1 MQLVRTMTTSPRIRY
16 QQGDHV
22 CTLYSDR
29 DEQLAAAVEYIRG
42 GLARGE
48 RCLYVVC
55 EHTPDEFRDGLRAA
69 GIDVETEEA
78 RGALLLLT
86 KHDGHLNG
94 GCFDPDEMIT
104 MLHGAVKD
112 ALDAGFNGLCAA
124 GDMSWLLDEA
134 EGSERIAEY
143 EARLNEFYPSSR
155 ALGLCLYNRTKLP
168 SATLDHC
175 LATHPQV
182 RIEGNLLLDNPFY
195 EVPEEAA
202 ARRSDGSA
210 LSKKLDWLKIAIASI
225 SRLTATRSAA
235 PAASPCPGPQWR
247 SPH

>member
-1 MQLVRTMTTSPRIRY
+1 MTTSPRLQY

-22 CTLYSDR
+22 CTLYSTR
-29 DEQLAAAVEYIRG
+29 DEQMAAAVAYIRG

-55 EHTPDEFRDGLRAA
+55 EHSPDEFREGLRAA
-69 GIDVETEEA
+69 GIDVEKEEG

-94 GCFDPDEMIT
+94 GCFDPDKMIH
-104 MLHGAVKD
+104 MLHAAVKD
-112 ALDAGFNGLCAA
+112 ALDAGFAGLCAA

-134 EGSERIAEY
+134 QGSERIAEY

-168 SATLDHC
+168 AATLDHS
-175 LATHPQV
+175 LATHPHV
-182 RIEGNLLLDNPFY
+182 RIEEDILLSNPFY
-195 EVPEEAA
+195 ERPDEAA
-202 ARRSDGSA
+202 RRRSDGSA
-210 LSKKLDWLKIAIASI
+210 IARKLAWLG
-225 SRLTATRSAA
+225 SAVAAVLGGGRPPDPA
-235 PAASPCPGPQWR
+235 PARVQP
-247 SPH
+247 

>member
-1 MQLVRTMTTSPRIRY
+1 MTISARVQY

-22 CTLYSDR
+22 CTLYSNR
-29 DEQLAAAVEYIRG
+29 DEQLAAAVAYIRG

-55 EHTPDEFRDGLRAA
+55 EHSPDEFREGLRAA
-69 GIDVETEEA
+69 GIDVEREEG

-94 GCFDPDEMIT
+94 GFFDPDKMIN

-112 ALDAGFNGLCAA
+112 ALDAGFAGLCAA

-134 EGSERIAEY
+134 QGSERIAEY
-143 EARLNEFYPSSR
+143 EARLNAFYPSSR

-168 SATLDHC
+168 PSTLDHG
-175 LATHPQV
+175 LATHPHV
-182 RIEGNLLLDNPFY
+182 RIEDNILLDNPFY
-195 EVPEEAA
+195 EAPEKAA
-202 ARRSDGSA
+202 VRRSDGSTLA
-210 LSKKLDWLKIAIASI
+210 EKLQWLKSAIA
-225 SRLTATRSAA
+225 TALGANRAPE
-235 PAASPCPGPQWR
+235 PAAVPVR
-247 SPH
+247 R